1 MDHSRYSMTRRR
13 FVGAVL
19 GGVAGTSLSRGVAA
33 QESAASKPEF
43 TFGLVTDAQYWDG
56 DAAGSRYYRNS
67 LKKLRVCVDDLNSKD
82 LTCVLHLGDFIDRNF
97 ASFDAPLAIYDELE
111 APRYFAL
118 GNHDFSVADA
128 RKPEVPGKLG
138 MKRGYYDFTHGNWR
152 FIVLDGNDVGMIASV
167 EGTDAYKQADAVYQA
182 LKEQDLP
189 NAQTWN
195 GAVGTAQLE
204 WLKKT
209 LTDATEAGQKAL
221 VFCHFPVYPA
231 NAHNL
236 WNDQEVVRVVESFEC
251 VAAYINGHNHAGNY
265 GVKDGIH
272 YLTLQGMVETP
283 DTSAYAVIEV
293 HPDHLSVVGEG
304 REPDRTLAF

>member
-1 MDHSRYSMTRRR
+1 MDHLRDSMTRRR
-13 FVGAVL
+13 FVGTVL
-19 GGVAGTSLSRGVAA
+19 GGIAGASLSRGAVA

-56 DAAGSRYYRNS
+56 EAAGSRYYANS
-67 LKKLRVCVDDLNSKD
+67 LKKLRACVDDLNSKD
-82 LTCVLHLGDFIDRNF
+82 LACVLHLGDFIDRDF
-97 ASFDAPLAIYDELE
+97 ASFDAPLAVYDELK

-128 RKPEVPGKLG
+128 HKPDVPQKLG
-138 MKRGYYDFTHGNWR
+138 MKRRYYDFTHGNWR

-167 EGTDAYKQADAVYQA
+167 KGTEAYEEAEALYQTLKKQ
-182 LKEQDLP
+182 ELP

-195 GAVGTAQLE
+195 GAVGATQLD

-209 LTDATEAGQKAL
+209 LADAAKAGQRAL

-236 WNDQEVVRVVESFEC
+236 WNDGEIVRVIESFDC
-251 VAAYINGHNHAGNY
+251 VVAYINGHNHVGNY
-265 GVKDGIH
+265 GVKEGVH
-272 YLTLQGMVETP
+272 YLTLEGMVETP
-283 DTSAYAVIEV
+283 DTMAYAVVEV
-293 HPDHLSVVGEG
+293 HADHLRVDGEG